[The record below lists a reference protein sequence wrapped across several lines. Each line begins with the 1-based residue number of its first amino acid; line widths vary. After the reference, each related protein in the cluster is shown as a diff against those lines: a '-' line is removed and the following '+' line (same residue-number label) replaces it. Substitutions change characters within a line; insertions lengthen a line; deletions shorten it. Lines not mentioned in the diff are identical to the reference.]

1 MKVLWKKLRIAA
13 LICCVTFLFIGTAF
27 ASPQSLNLN
36 GISGELARPVSVA
49 ASGDLLWVL
58 TNGSLYRV
66 SLAEASYGESTLVY
80 SDLCPNS
87 RIAYRDGLLYVLSY
101 EEQALSLYCMEQEM
115 QACNP
120 CGAPLNCEAFF
131 ISQDEQRYVDLAAF
145 APLTDTSWA
154 ALLWTSAERS
164 VLLYGDS
171 ERGEIREV
179 AVPAVVSIAPADEAS
194 IYASLSTG
202 ELRRVNLAT
211 GEQTTLAQLE
221 LPACCLAAT
230 EDGACLYL
238 ADSLQVY
245 QYRESTGIQAYDRSP
260 LSGQAAWFPACV
272 AGDRYVLGDY
282 SSLLVVEQPD
292 TSLPLLTIASL
303 EEKQILQD
311 FEANHDVRVLS
322 LPTSMYFDAEK
333 LMQDMITQNNAY
345 DIYWIDVSTGCLS
358 VLMQKGYYV
367 PLDASSTL
375 VSAMDAMDPN
385 LTALLKQ
392 DGHYAAFPKTAT
404 AHMLCINTNT
414 MEEFGLTEEDLPRTF
429 SEFLPWL
436 AAQYEKSQDLGRVVW
451 DTQRSLRHS
460 AFTLL
465 LNMYI
470 KQCEKDHVA
479 PDFISHDFPDLL
491 GQIDQYFMDTTPLA
505 APRMVNGELELPLLS
520 QQDMGDMLSV
530 SNGWIPLPLVLSEG
544 LEPMYD
550 IQLQV
555 YLINPY
561 SEHQEAALAYLE
573 TVSSY
578 LDMEKAV
585 ARLESARIYTKA
597 ETSMLLSDTPI
608 APVERPEY
616 AAEYAACEAQREQL
630 IASLESLEPQAL
642 KDAQLKIKDIN
653 ASLGFLEQLRWYVS
667 PKDIERMEIYRPF
680 FHVSGEATFFASVTD
695 PISTYTNQYVDG
707 IISTQEMLQLLQ
719 RLARMVQLESL

>member
-13 LICCVTFLFIGTAF
+13 LICCVTFLFMGTAF

-58 TNGSLYRV
+58 TNGALYRV

-80 SDLCPNS
+80 PDLCPNS

-101 EEQALSLYCMEQEM
+101 EEQALSLYCLEQEM

-120 CGAPLNCEAFF
+120 CGSPLNCEAFF
-131 ISQDEQRYVDLAAF
+131 ISEDEQRYVDLAAF

-164 VLLYGDS
+164 ILLYGDS

-179 AVPAVVSIAPADEAS
+179 AVPSVVSIAPADEAS
-194 IYASLSTG
+194 IYASLSSG
-202 ELRRVNLAT
+202 ELRRVNLNT
-211 GEQTTLAQLE
+211 GEQATLAQLE
-221 LPACCLAAT
+221 QPACCLAAT

-282 SSLLVVEQPD
+282 SSLFVVEQPD

-375 VSAMDAMDPN
+375 VSDMDAMDPN

-404 AHMLCINTNT
+404 AHMLCINTKA
-414 MEEFGLTEEDLPRTF
+414 MEEFDLTEEDLPRTF

-544 LEPMYD
+544 LDPMYD

-555 YLINPY
+555 YLINPF
-561 SEHQEAALAYLE
+561 SEHQDAALAYLE
-573 TVSSY
+573 TVNSY
-578 LDMEKAV
+578 LNMEKAV
-585 ARLESARIYTKA
+585 ACLEPAKIYTKA